1 MGTIAEL
8 LVKIGGDNA
17 GLKKTLADSEA
28 SVKSAFSAD
37 PIHAFTG
44 ALSGATDGIGSMV
57 GKLSGLAALAAG
69 GFGLGALV
77 DGAVKAGENIY
88 QLSTRL
94 GISTSEAGELSRI
107 LRLTGGDTETFASA
121 ISRLDKNFMA
131 SGAAGEKVR
140 TILDAFGVSLTD
152 GNGKLL
158 PLNQQLANLA
168 QGYQLATAAGLKQEF
183 VLETLGIRGLSL
195 VKTLQDYNG
204 AAEKAKN
211 FKGIG
216 LDPQQMHELKQELDL
231 VSMQASQIGLAFTGA
246 FAPVAEQLF
255 PPIMEGL
262 QKTAVFLAENK
273 IGVIELTKD
282 MLELA
287 VAYKGIHLL
296 ASAGNAM
303 ANFWQRAAVEA
314 AASASLQT
322 AATEGLTLAQERS
335 ITRALAASEKMYAKM
350 QADAVKTARAAGLS
364 AEETAAVIAEQCVR
378 IAEESAVA
386 AASIR
391 ENMTSA
397 FLAQAR
403 AAQVAA
409 AQVSV
414 AFAEEGAAATVAGGK
429 MVAAS
434 EMAATSARV
443 ATVAQ
448 AEMTAAT
455 VASGEAAV
463 LTGEKTVS
471 AMGTAKVAAGN
482 FLSGLWALAG
492 GWIGVAVATGFAI
505 MKLVEY
511 MDGLNKVKS
520 YNPEAEVYD
529 DPDRPGMHLKKQW
542 VEHTPTD
549 EEIFASGVTAGD
561 AVQLAIGGGYERVP
575 LSEAEEEEHG
585 AYTAWVE
592 KQKANKPWLQNGEGL
607 DPDLLAKLQSAFAGN
622 GDGGGSTGNGSSSGG
637 SSAADHAAERA
648 AERAERATERAKQL
662 MADLNKEISG
672 DSGTVYQ
679 AGMDKVV
686 AAVTRYKD
694 EIQKIEADGGDTTG
708 LRDKVAE
715 YQVSAAQKV
724 TDAWRKAWTDLKSD
738 TAIAS
743 AELLQDKK
751 AQADAEYQLELEK
764 IAKEKDA
771 RFKEIAQDGNDTV
784 AKEAVQT
791 WADTKTAQ
799 AAQKRDYAKDDA
811 ALQQYK
817 DALQYDG
824 LRRNL
829 EGQTQAQIDAI
840 RQQDLKNYIAA
851 LEEKIVAAKD
861 NKERQLQLQND
872 LNDALNQKYQLD
884 ATDRVKA
891 ADVAMQEIK
900 NRQTNYAQLYTET
913 YDNIYNSFT
922 DNIEKMLEGTE
933 GLSKGI
939 RSIIYSMCKEIEQLF
954 VKTFVSQAISA
965 PLQNLFQKVLP
976 QSGNTG
982 KTAASMTTSSIGGW
996 DKLLTGFLPTA
1007 STASSAYSFNWSGF
1021 GDLLGFASGGDNPG
1035 GWSIVG
1041 ENGPE
1046 LAYFGDPA
1054 HIYTAT
1060 DTSKIL
1066 NSAMTSNQSG
1076 KAEAGHT
1083 IVFNVSTPNA
1093 SSFRQSQGQMYAD
1106 ASRLLQLGR
1115 RNV

>member
-37 PIHAFTG
+37 PLHAFTG
-44 ALSGATDGIGSMV
+44 ALSGATDGIGAMV

-77 DGAVKAGENIY
+77 DSAVKAGENIY

-94 GISTSEAGELSRI
+94 GISTAEAAELSRI
-107 LRLTGGDTETFASA
+107 LRLTGGDSETFAAA

-183 VLETLGIRGLSL
+183 VLETLGICGLSL

-211 FKGIG
+211 VKGIG
-216 LDPQQMHELKQELDL
+216 LDPQQMHELKQELEL

-246 FAPVAEQLF
+246 LAPVAEQLF

-273 IGVIELTKD
+273 TGVIELTKD

-287 VAYKGIHLL
+287 VAYKGIQLL

-303 ANFWQRAAVEA
+303 ATFWQRAAVEA

-322 AATEGLTLAQERS
+322 AATEGLTLAQERA
-335 ITRALAASEKMYAKM
+335 ITRTLAASDKMYAKM
-350 QADAVKTARAAGLS
+350 QADAVKTAQAAGLS
-364 AEETAAVIAEQCVR
+364 AEESAAVIAEQCVR

-391 ENMTSA
+391 ENMTAA
-397 FLAQAR
+397 FLTQAR
-403 AAQVAA
+403 AAQAAA

-414 AFAEEGAAATVAGGK
+414 AFAEEGAAAAVAGGK

-448 AEMTAAT
+448 TEMTAAT

-492 GWIGVAVATGFAI
+492 GWLGVAVATGFAI

-520 YNPEAEVYD
+520 YNPEAEVYE
-529 DPDRPGMHLKKQW
+529 DPTRPGLHTKKQW

-549 EEIFASGVTAGD
+549 EEIFASGFTG
-561 AVQLAIGGGYERVP
+561 QSITSGYEKVP
-575 LSEAEEEEHG
+575 LSDAEEDEHG

-592 KQKANKPWLQNGEGL
+592 KQKANKPWLQNSEGV
-607 DPDLLAKLQSAFAGN
+607 DPDLLERLQNALVGN
-622 GDGGGSTGNGSSSGG
+622 ASSSGG
-637 SSAADHAAERA
+637 PSSGSGAADRAAERA

-662 MADLNKEISG
+662 LAALNKEISG
-672 DSGTVYQ
+672 DSGTAYQ
-679 AGMDKVV
+679 AGMDKVT
-686 AAVTRYKD
+686 AAVTRYNE
-694 EIQKIEADGGDTTG
+694 EIQKIEDAGGDATG
-708 LRDKVAE
+708 LADKVAE
-715 YQVSAAQKV
+715 YQTAAAQKV

-738 TAIAS
+738 TAAAS
-743 AELLQDKK
+743 AEFLQDKK

-764 IAKEKDA
+764 IAKEKEA

-799 AAQKRDYAKDDA
+799 AGQKRDYAKDDA
-811 ALQQYK
+811 TLQQYK
-817 DALQYDG
+817 DALQYDT

-851 LEEKIVAAKD
+851 LEQKIAAAKD

-872 LNDALNQKYQLD
+872 LNDALNQKYQID
-884 ATDRVKA
+884 AMDRVKA
-891 ADVAMQEIK
+891 SEVAMQEIR
-900 NRQTNYAQLYTET
+900 NRQINYAQLYTEA

-933 GLSKGI
+933 SLHKGI
-939 RSIIYSMCKEIEQLF
+939 RSIIYSMCQEIEQLF

-965 PLQNLFQKVLP
+965 PLQKLFQSVLP
-976 QSGNTG
+976 GGGNTG

-1066 NSAMTSNQSG
+1066 NSAVNSNQSG

>member
-255 PPIMEGL
+255 PPIMDGL
-262 QKTAVFLAENK
+262 QKTAAFLAVNK
-273 IGVIELTKD
+273 TGVIELTKD

-287 VAYKGIHLL
+287 VAYKGIQLL
-296 ASAGNAM
+296 ASAGNAI
-303 ANFWQRAAVEA
+303 ANFWQNAAAQA

-322 AATEGLTLAQERS
+322 AATEGLTLTQERS
-335 ITRALAASEKMYAKM
+335 ITRALAASDKMYAKM
-350 QADAVKTARAAGLS
+350 QADAVKTAQAAGLS

-448 AEMTAAT
+448 TEMTAAT

-463 LTGEKTVS
+463 LTGEKTVA

-529 DPDRPGMHLKKQW
+529 DPDRPGQHLKKQW

-549 EEIFASGVTAGD
+549 EEIFASGFTG
-561 AVQLAIGGGYERVP
+561 QSTISGYEKVP
-575 LSEAEEEEHG
+575 LSDAEEEEHG

-607 DPDLLAKLQSAFAGN
+607 DPDLMAKLQNALAGS
-622 GDGGGSTGNGSSSGG
+622 GDAGSSSGG
-637 SSAADHAAERA
+637 SAVADRVAERA

-771 RFKEIAQDGNDTV
+771 RFQEIAQDGNDTV

-799 AAQKRDYAKDDA
+799 AGQKRDYAKADVELDS
-811 ALQQYK
+811 YK
-817 DALQYDG
+817 QALQYNG

-829 EGQTQAQIDAI
+829 EGQTQSQIDAI
-840 RQQDLKNYIAA
+840 RQQDLKNYIVA

-884 ATDRVKA
+884 AMDRVKA
-891 ADVAMQEIK
+891 SEVAMQEIK
-900 NRQTNYAQLYTET
+900 NRQTNYAQLYTEA

-933 GLSKGI
+933 RLSKGI
-939 RSIIYSMCKEIEQLF
+939 RSIIYSMCQEVEQLF

-965 PLQNLFQKVLP
+965 PLQKLFQSVLP
-976 QSGNTG
+976 GGSNTG
-982 KTAASMTTSSIGGW
+982 KTAASTTTSSIGGW

-1076 KAEAGHT
+1076 KAEAEHT

-1093 SSFRQSQGQMYAD
+1093 SSFRQSQGQMYAE